1 MSEAID
7 VTTTE
12 KNDSA
17 VEEQAKNENEETPT
31 VEELMAQLAEAKATG
46 AKQKQAL
53 DKALREKGEITKAL
67 RAKQTAEERATEEKE
82 EAERLQREK
91 YEQVEKELNHMK
103 AVSAY
108 KSLSTEKAV
117 ENLIDA
123 ISDGDHNAVAALIEN
138 EVKSAVA
145 KAEAEWK
152 KSRPRVNVG
161 GSYTGMTKDQIMQI
175 EDRAERRKAIAMNQE
190 LFCQEVEY
198 GSRREFD

>member
-12 KNDSA
+12 KNDPA

-67 RAKQTAEERATEEKE
+67 RAKQTAEERATEEK
-82 EAERLQREK
+82 ERLQREK

-190 LFCQEVEY
+190 LFC
-198 GSRREFD
+198 

>member
-12 KNDSA
+12 KNDPD
-17 VEEQAKNENEETPT
+17 VEEQEKNENEETPT

-190 LFCQEVEY
+190 LFC
-198 GSRREFD
+198 

>member
-12 KNDSA
+12 KNDLA
-17 VEEQAKNENEETPT
+17 VEDQAKNENEETPT

-91 YEQVEKELNHMK
+91 YEQVEKN
-103 AVSAY
+103 
-108 KSLSTEKAV
+108 
-117 ENLIDA
+117 
-123 ISDGDHNAVAALIEN
+123 
-138 EVKSAVA
+138 
-145 KAEAEWK
+145 
-152 KSRPRVNVG
+152 
-161 GSYTGMTKDQIMQI
+161 
-175 EDRAERRKAIAMNQE
+175 
-190 LFCQEVEY
+190 
-198 GSRREFD
+198 

>member
-1 MSEAID
+1 MSETID

-12 KNDSA
+12 KNDPTL
-17 VEEQAKNENEETPT
+17 EDQPKNENEETPT
-31 VEELMAQLAEAKATG
+31 VEELMAKLAEAKATG

-161 GSYTGMTKDQIMQI
+161 GSYTGMTKDQIMNI
-175 EDRAERRKAIAMNQE
+175 KDRAERRKAIAMNQE
-190 LFCQEVEY
+190 LFC
-198 GSRREFD
+198 

>member
-1 MSEAID
+1 MSETID

-12 KNDSA
+12 KNDPTL
-17 VEEQAKNENEETPT
+17 EDQPKNENEETPT

-108 KSLSTEKAV
+108 KSLSNEKAV

-161 GSYTGMTKDQIMQI
+161 GSYTGMTKDQIMKI

-190 LFCQEVEY
+190 LFC
-198 GSRREFD
+198 

>member
-1 MSEAID
+1 MSETID

-12 KNDSA
+12 KNDPA
-17 VEEQAKNENEETPT
+17 VEEQAKNDNEETPT

-46 AKQKQAL
+46 AKQNQAL

-82 EAERLQREK
+82 EAERNK
-91 YEQVEKELNHMK
+91 KNKQVEKELNHMK

-190 LFCQEVEY
+190 LFC
-198 GSRREFD
+198 

>member
-1 MSEAID
+1 MSETID

-12 KNDSA
+12 KNDPTL
-17 VEEQAKNENEETPT
+17 EDQPKDENEETPT

-161 GSYTGMTKDQIMQI
+161 GSYTGMTKDQIMNI
-175 EDRAERRKAIAMNQE
+175 KDRAERRKAIAMNQE
-190 LFCQEVEY
+190 LFC
-198 GSRREFD
+198 

>member
-12 KNDSA
+12 KNDPA

-82 EAERLQREK
+82 EAERLQPQK

-190 LFCQEVEY
+190 LFC
-198 GSRREFD
+198 

>member
-46 AKQKQAL
+46 A
-53 DKALREKGEITKAL
+53 
-67 RAKQTAEERATEEKE
+67 
-82 EAERLQREK
+82 K

-190 LFCQEVEY
+190 LFC
-198 GSRREFD
+198 